1 MPWQSICNG
10 LKSIS
15 SPVETLPDRSS
26 RYPKGYMDIVHV
38 PNNKHPVQVLLKSQ
52 HHPTRQHQIFEY
64 LDLPLGSGMVESAC
78 K

>member
-1 MPWQSICNG
+1 
-10 LKSIS
+10 
-15 SPVETLPDRSS
+15 
-26 RYPKGYMDIVHV
+26 MDYVHV